1 MFVLKARPLQ
11 GPTNIV
17 GVGLLQKCNL
27 YAPSEASQLR
37 QADKVNSETQLQP
50 F

>member
-1 MFVLKARPLQ
+1 MFVLQARPLQ
-11 GPTNIV
+11 DPTNIV